1 MDDGTTGEM
10 AGRDK
15 LSGGK
20 DWHPKIGLPKGEGAG
35 QSISL
40 FFYFLSVVNQFK
52 RK

>member
-20 DWHPKIGLPKGEGAG
+20 DWHPKIGLPNGEGAG
-35 QSISL
+35 QSID
-40 FFYFLSVVNQFK
+40 
-52 RK
+52 